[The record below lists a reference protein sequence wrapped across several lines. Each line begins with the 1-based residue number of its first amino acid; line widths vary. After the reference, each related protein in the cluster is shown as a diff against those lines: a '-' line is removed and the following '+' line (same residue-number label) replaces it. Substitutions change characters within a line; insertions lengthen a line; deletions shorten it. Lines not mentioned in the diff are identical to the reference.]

1 MDETDLEGIP
11 EEYQEMII
19 KMILKEMEAHD
30 L

>member
-1 MDETDLEGIP
+1 MDETDLERIP

-19 KMILKEMEAHD
+19 KMILQEMEAHD